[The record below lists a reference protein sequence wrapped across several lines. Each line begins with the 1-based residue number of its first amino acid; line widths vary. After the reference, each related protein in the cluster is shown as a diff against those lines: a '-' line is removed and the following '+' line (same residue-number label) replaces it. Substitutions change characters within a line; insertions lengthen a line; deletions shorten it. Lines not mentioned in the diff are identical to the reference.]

1 MLKNKI
7 IKMDN
12 GKEYYILEEMQ
23 YNSKK
28 YLLSIEC
35 DLDSDEID
43 EDNYHVMELTIE
55 NDNLKI
61 NQIKDN
67 ELALK
72 VTNMLIN
79 KIRNN
84 Q

>member
-1 MLKNKI
+1 
-7 IKMDN
+7 MDN

-79 KIRNN
+79 KFRNN